1 MEDSGLFIFYSTP
14 IEKRVLFILLYRL
27 IAKMTYVIACAFS
40 IISTVILILP
50 TIYQDSFSQ
59 VVANNPFFSMSNATI
74 HGVNDHT
81 SDGKLLVEPEYS
93 PDIVKK
99 DELTFFKINF
109 FDSGSKDRTR
119 HVDCDLVIRKNET
132 KLYTASKQYG
142 EEFIHSPNGIML
154 TSFGFNET
162 GKYTI
167 SVEAE
172 GLNFIPIKP
181 VFADFSATVSK
192 MSDGRLKLLILQ

>member
-1 MEDSGLFIFYSTP
+1 MRD
-14 IEKRVLFILLYRL
+14 
-27 IAKMTYVIACAFS
+27 VIACTFS
-40 IISTVILILP
+40 IILTGILILP
-50 TIYQDSFSQ
+50 TIYQDSFSL
-59 VVANNPFFSMSNATI
+59 VVANNPFYSLSNAKI
-74 HGVNDHT
+74 QSVKSHT
-81 SDGKLLVEPEYS
+81 SDGSLLVELEYS

-109 FDSGSKDRTR
+109 FDSDSKDRTR
-119 HVDCDLVIRKNET
+119 HVDCDLIIRKNET
-132 KLYTASKQYG
+132 ELFTASKQYG
-142 EEFIHSPNGIML
+142 ETFIHSPNGILL

-181 VFADFSATVSK
+181 VLADFSATVSK
-192 MSDGRLKLLILQ
+192 MSDGRLRIILLPQ